1 MEIETTPQLLDAVD
15 TARIFWIPASRFA
28 FDRSRTTVTELLQR
42 RNRKHHTV
50 LDLDWRPMFWDSEEQ
65 AHAAISPMLDHV
77 TIAIGNR
84 KECEVA
90 VGTDDPDEG
99 PIACSI
105 AASTLRS

>member
-1 MEIETTPQLLDAVD
+1 MEIETTPPLLDAVD

-28 FDRSRTTVTELLQR
+28 FDRSRKTVTELLQR
-42 RNRKHHTV
+42 RDRKHHTV

-84 KECEVA
+84 TASSRAGRCPTPF
-90 VGTDDPDEG
+90 GTATPQA
-99 PIACSI
+99 PSSP
-105 AASTLRS
+105 AA